1 MYAKGKRTLQRKSAM
16 ADTFKLVDL
25 TWIEIIDV
33 SKTIW
38 RKYHWQTDGHKNTT
52 DFKPLFITETR

>member
-1 MYAKGKRTLQRKSAM
+1 MYAKGKRTLERKSVM

-33 SKTIW
+33 SKT
-38 RKYHWQTDGHKNTT
+38 R
-52 DFKPLFITETR
+52 